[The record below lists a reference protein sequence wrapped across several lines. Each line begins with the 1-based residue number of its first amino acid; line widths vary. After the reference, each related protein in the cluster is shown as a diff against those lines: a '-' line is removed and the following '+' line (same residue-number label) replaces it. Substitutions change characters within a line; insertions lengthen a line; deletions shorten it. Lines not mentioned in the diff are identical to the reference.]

1 MATPNDSARK
11 DAHVQDFGA
20 RRLQFDSLYQRQ
32 LGALIG
38 SLRRIV
44 GCAHTAEDLA
54 QDAYLRVSD
63 ALEQRREVS
72 HLQPFLYQTARNLAL
87 DHLRRESIRQAPA
100 DAEEAVARIACE
112 SPTPE
117 RSALL
122 AERVERL
129 RGAMRELPERR
140 RQVLVLH
147 RLHGWRHSQIAA
159 HLGIS
164 VSAVEKNLRL
174 ALAHCLQAQD
184 DDGVFL
190 D

>member
-1 MATPNDSARK
+1 MATPDTCARK
-11 DAHVQDFGA
+11 DADLPDVEA
-20 RRLQFDSLYQRQ
+20 CRRQLDALYQRQ

-44 GCAHTAEDLA
+44 SCAHTAEDLA

-63 ALEQRREVS
+63 ALEQRRGVN

-87 DHLRRESIRQAPA
+87 DHLRREAIRQAPA
-100 DAEEAVARIACE
+100 DAEEAVAQIPCE

-122 AERVERL
+122 AQRVERL
-129 RGAMRELPERR
+129 RSAMRELPERR
-140 RQVLVLH
+140 RQILALH

-184 DDGVFL
+184 DDGLFL